1 MNLKRLYQIVL
12 ALWLISAVSM
22 ILLLN
27 NIDSIVHGDLY
38 NYGLQMS
45 TEWANPYW
53 TYLRLSYVLLGVPM
67 ALSLLAIAAG
77 FRRTRERVTASV
89 TKPPQWQ
96 KKPKRV
102 VYQTPTQKE
111 EIRSSD
117 KSREDGS
124 MVISCPA
131 CKKVFSRPLVMLNFE
146 GGKTKLVNVCPYCN
160 RVLGSAENGD
170 SSNIDF
176 HITDSHKRYAP

>member
-1 MNLKRLYQIVL
+1 MNLKRIYQVVL
-12 ALWLISAVSM
+12 VLWFISAVVM
-22 ILLLN
+22 IFLLD
-27 NIDSIVHGDLY
+27 NIDSIIHGDLY

-53 TYLRLSYVLLGVPM
+53 TYLRLIYVMLGVPM
-67 ALSLLAIAAG
+67 VVSLLAIVAG
-77 FRRTRERVTASV
+77 FWMTRERVAASV
-89 TKPPQWQ
+89 TKQPQWQ
-96 KKPKRV
+96 QKPKRV
-102 VYQTPTQKE
+102 VCETPKLKE

-117 KSREDGS
+117 ETREDGS
-124 MVISCPA
+124 MVISCPT

-176 HITDSHKRYAP
+176 HIADSHKRLTP